1 MDQPQTTGQSLVCP
15 MHSEVRQQSPGKCSQ
30 CGIDLL
36 PEGTRFA
43 LLRHIM
49 SSRLHVVI
57 MMVVML
63 VIMAA
68 LMMAMMR

>member
-1 MDQPQTTGQSLVCP
+1 M
-15 MHSEVRQQSPGKCSQ
+15 
-30 CGIDLL
+30 DLL

-43 LLRHIM
+43 LLRHMM

-57 MMVVML
+57 MTVVML